1 MSIRYYFYK
10 ILHVTLLMGLLL
22 ILLAAGIWAAVVWYF
37 IPQLPPVE
45 RLKDSHLQVPLY
57 VYTKDKVFIAE
68 YGEQRRIPLAIDK
81 NKHELLINAVLAA
94 EDDRFYEHQGVDL
107 KGLLRAGVSLVKT
120 GEKRQGGSTITM
132 QLARNFFLSDIAT
145 EKTFTRKF
153 KEILLAFKIEE
164 ELSKE
169 TILELYLNKIFLGH
183 RAYGMGAAAQ
193 VYYGKDI
200 EQLNLSQLAMLAG
213 LPKAPSANNPV
224 TNPKRALE
232 RRNYVLG
239 RMLALKYITQEE
251 HEQAL
256 KTPLTAQFHSL
267 TPEIEASYVA
277 EMVRSFLLQKFGEEI
292 TYTSGYKVFTTID
305 SHLQERANWALRNNL
320 YRYDERH
327 GFKGK
332 IDRVV
337 IPKGVDIEKW
347 AFKILEKYPIQSTLI
362 PSLVLETRKKTIVA
376 YNQKA
381 GRFKITWEGMS
392 WARRYIR
399 DNRRGRYPKNARS
412 IVRRGDIIMARPDLQ
427 PPKNRKRKQ
436 DTIYKEQSLSEKK
449 FKKVRWRLSQVPEIE
464 GALVALNPKNGSI
477 IALSGGYDFYLSKF
491 NRVTQ
496 AQRQPGST
504 FKPFIYSAALARG
517 FSHLTKI
524 KDAPIMIRVTD
535 MKWRPRNYTKQYY
548 GWTTLRNALAHSYN
562 VSAVRLLKKV
572 GVNYT
577 INHLTQFGFEAEK
590 IPKNLTIALGTG
602 ELTPLELASGFA
614 VFANGG
620 FRIQPY
626 FIDRIEDMN
635 GEVIY
640 SANPLKICRKCPSE
654 ILASKEEEESNML
667 VSHTACARVPRYAQR
682 AIPTKNAY
690 MITSMLGD
698 VIRIGTGRRAL
709 KLKRRDI
716 VGKTGTTN
724 DLRDAWFA
732 GYSPDIV
739 TVVWTGFDNP
749 RSLGYKET
757 GGRTALPMWIN
768 FMGEALKGK
777 REKLLPRRYLNLA
790 QKGNEG
796 RIYDKDEKRVAS
808 KKKRRVSKPKKSS
821 SYKRTQERPPSTSVI
836 PDDGLF

>member
-10 ILHVTLLMGLLL
+10 TLHITLLMGLFI
-22 ILLAAGIWAAVVWYF
+22 ILLVAGVWAAVVWYF

-45 RLKDSHLQVPLY
+45 RLKDNRLQVPLY
-57 VYTKDKVFIAE
+57 VYTKDNVFIGE

-107 KGLLRAGVSLVKT
+107 KGLLRAGVSLLKT

-164 ELSKE
+164 ELSKD

-183 RAYGMGAAAQ
+183 RAYGMRAAAQ

-200 EQLNLSQLAMLAG
+200 EQLKLPELAMLAG

-239 RMLALKYITQEE
+239 RMLDLKYITQEA
-251 HEQAL
+251 HDHSL

-267 TPEIEASYVA
+267 TPEIEASYVS
-277 EMVRSFLLQKFGEEI
+277 EMVRSFLLQEFGEEV
-292 TYTSGYKVFTTID
+292 TYTSGYKVFTTIN
-305 SHLQERANWALRNNL
+305 SRLQERANWALRNTL

-327 GFKGK
+327 GFKGA
-332 IDRVV
+332 IDHVS

-347 AFKILEKYPIQSTLI
+347 AFDILQKYPIQATLV
-362 PSLVLETRKKTIVA
+362 PSLVLETRKKSLLL

-381 GRFKITWEGMS
+381 GQFKITWGAMS

-399 DNRRGRYPKNARS
+399 DDRRGRYPKNARS

-427 PPKNRKRKQ
+427 PPKNKKRSQ
-436 DTIYKEQSLSEKK
+436 DTIYKEHSLSEKF
-449 FKKVRWRLSQVPEIE
+449 FKKVHWRLSQVPEIE
-464 GALVALNPKNGSI
+464 GALVALNPKNGAI
-477 IALSGGYDFYLSKF
+477 IALSGGFDFYLSKF

-517 FSHLTKI
+517 FSHLSTI
-524 KDAPIMIRVTD
+524 NDAAIMIKVTD
-535 MKWRPRNYTKQYY
+535 MKWRPRNYTKQFY

-577 INHLTQFGFEAEK
+577 INHLTQFGFQPEK

-626 FIDRIEDMN
+626 FIDRIEDIN

-640 SANPLKICRKCPSE
+640 SANPLKICRKCPPE
-654 ILASKEEEESNML
+654 ILASKEEEHANIL
-667 VSHTACARVPRYAQR
+667 VSHSACARIPHYAPR
-682 AIPTKNAY
+682 AITTHNAY
-690 MITSMLGD
+690 MITSMLQD

-709 KLKRRDI
+709 KLKRNDI

-724 DLRDAWFA
+724 ELRDAWFA

-739 TVVWTGFDNP
+739 TVVWAGFDNP
-749 RSLGYKET
+749 RSLGKKET
-757 GGRTALPMWIN
+757 GGRTALPMWID
-768 FMGEALKGK
+768 FMAEALKGK
-777 REKLLPRRYLNLA
+777 RQKPLPKRYLNLA
-790 QKGNEG
+790 QKRKEG
-796 RIYDKDEKRVAS
+796 RIYNDDQPRTS
-808 KKKRRVSKPKKSS
+808 KKKRRRVSKKKSPS
-821 SYKRTQERPPSTSVI
+821 SQKTEKSRSNTSVI
-836 PDDGLF
+836 PDQGLF